1 MIPIEC
7 WDITI
12 HTTFIKDRVEHMNIK
27 HRGSLGLLLAAGLI
41 PAQVLAGGYKIPE
54 NSINST
60 ALSAAYVAN
69 AHGADAAYFNPA
81 AMVFNEDG
89 GSFEID
95 ATYIHLS
102 AIQYSDN
109 QGVFADD
116 ASDVERFLVPSFH
129 YVSPKMGKTRFGLSV
144 VAPAGLTKR
153 WDGTGKASSQQFT
166 LKTLEINP
174 SVAYQIS
181 DKFSA
186 AVGARMVY
194 TDGKVKSK
202 TYAFGPE
209 IARDLEGDSYDFGY
223 NLALHFKPT
232 DQLALALTYRSKI
245 DLTVEGEANIVHPV
259 GPYNGDAEVTVPI
272 PAALNLAA
280 AYTFNDRTTV
290 ELVFE
295 RTYWSAYKEL
305 DFDYDTT
312 LSTVDLDGPGPFPSS
327 YAAFDASRARDWRDS
342 NTFRI
347 GVTHKMDDKWTL
359 MAGYAYDK
367 TPVPESTVAF
377 ELPDSDAQIFSVG
390 ARYQYSD
397 KLNIGFGLLYDKKD
411 SLKITRGNDPFDS
424 VDNSEFEDA
433 SAVLLTVGAQYTF

>member
-1 MIPIEC
+1 
-7 WDITI
+7 
-12 HTTFIKDRVEHMNIK
+12 MNIK
-27 HRGSLGLLLAAGLI
+27 NRGSLGFLLAACTI
-41 PAQVLAGGYKIPE
+41 PAQLIAGGYKIPE

-81 AMVFNEDG
+81 AMVYNDDG
-89 GSFEID
+89 ASMEID
-95 ATYIHLS
+95 LTYIHLS
-102 AIQYSDN
+102 AIQYTDN
-109 QGVFADD
+109 DGIFADD

-129 YVSPKMGKTRFGLSV
+129 YVSPKMGNARFGLSV

-153 WDGTGKASSQQFT
+153 WDGTGKASTQQFT
-166 LKTLEINP
+166 LKTIEINP
-174 SVAYQIS
+174 SVAYEFN

-186 AVGARMVY
+186 GFGARMVY
-194 TDGKVKSK
+194 SDGKVKSK

-223 NLALHFKPT
+223 NLALHFRPT
-232 DQLALALTYRSKI
+232 DDLALALTYRSKI
-245 DLTVEGEANIVHPV
+245 DLTVEGEADIVHPI
-259 GPYNGDAEVTVPI
+259 GPYSGDAEVTVPI

-290 ELVFE
+290 ELVYE

-305 DFDYDTT
+305 DFDYDTVLNT
-312 LSTVDLDGPGPFPSS
+312 IDLDGAGPFPSS
-327 YAAFDASRARDWRDS
+327 FAAFDASRPRNWSDS
-342 NTFRI
+342 NTYRI

-367 TPVPESTVAF
+367 TPAPKSTAAF
-377 ELPDSDAQIFSVG
+377 ELPDSDAHIFSVG

-397 KLNIGFGLLYDKKD
+397 NMNIGFGLLYDKKD
-411 SLKITRGNDPFDS
+411 TLEITRGNDPFDAA
-424 VDNSEFEDA
+424 DNAEYKDA
-433 SAVLLTVGAQYTF
+433 SAVLLTIGAQYTF